1 LNIEEIYTV
10 NDLIE
15 YYLSNA
21 PNDILKFYWD
31 NYLGI
36 KYYSKKELKELRE
49 TNEISF
55 EGSELIA
62 SNNMFQSDY
71 HTIYFRLRLL
81 YEIRSTNRLQSTE
94 KEPVE
99 PDDVQSFIKALTK
112 HSYEFLD
119 GKPHNGE
126 QDLMSHLFKCYRR
139 GLQLLGEVKTMAS
152 MELIQE
158 VWQHYIKEW
167 DLEFKKKWQT
177 PQEEYEAI
185 NVQKE
190 LLWLAHRWCTTKY
203 TQQRV
208 WLEKYIGSFKNPM
221 QLEKEKT
228 IRPTINSMKWISST
242 SIEKALE
249 VLQPLNY
256 LMKDVSLEGLKMAFG
271 GGNIYDIEGCITPSP
286 KNKEKLLFLIYNLIK
301 NDCVEES
308 ENMEWTIQI
317 LTNSNVSYRRYKSSF
332 KNEDYSIPY
341 HKENIIL
348 SLINTIIS

>member
-1 LNIEEIYTV
+1 MKIEEIYTV

-15 YYLSNA
+15 YFLSNA

-36 KYYSKKELKELRE
+36 KYHSKKELKELRE

-55 EGSELIA
+55 EDTELIA
-62 SNNMFQSDY
+62 SSNMFQSDY

-81 YEIRSTNRLQSTE
+81 YEIRSTNRLQSNE
-94 KEPVE
+94 KQLDETN
-99 PDDVQSFIKALTK
+99 DVQTFIKALTK
-112 HSYEFLD
+112 HSYVFLD
-119 GKPHNGE
+119 GKPHKGE
-126 QDLMSHLFKCYRR
+126 RDIMLYLHKHYRK
-139 GLQLLGEVKTMAS
+139 GLELLGEIKTMVKL
-152 MELIQE
+152 EVPQE
-158 VWQHYIKEW
+158 VWQHHIGEW
-167 DLEFKKKWQT
+167 NLEFKKKWQT

-208 WLEKYIGSFKNPM
+208 WLEKYIGSFKSPM
-221 QLEKEKT
+221 ELEKEKT
-228 IRPTINSMKWISST
+228 IRPIINSMKWISST
-242 SIEKALE
+242 PIEKALE

-271 GGNIYDIEGCITPSP
+271 GGNVYDIKGCITPSP

-308 ENMEWTIQI
+308 ENMEGTIQI
-317 LTNSNVSYRRYKSSF
+317 PTNSSVSYRRYKSSF